1 MKSSSSP
8 WRKTSLEAGSIDERR
23 GDGAFTRIGLGAA
36 VQNPSSR
43 WNFQR
48 MQIGSLRA
56 VRGERRHW
64 KPEVLTSAAAT
75 ALSHAS
81 DLAPRSK
88 PLQAAGTFNGCVRIV
103 SGNATRALPNAAW

>member
-48 MQIGSLRA
+48 MRAHCEWKCDASFTQRSLVNPHPPPHGPRA
-56 VRGERRHW
+56 V
-64 KPEVLTSAAAT
+64 SAA
-75 ALSHAS
+75 
-81 DLAPRSK
+81 
-88 PLQAAGTFNGCVRIV
+88 TFRFTIFRNRFQPIV
-103 SGNATRALPNAAW
+103 YRAEIVLGR